1 MLPQGRRVRDEM
13 KVNPSAIATCVCVCV
28 CVCVA
33 VNQIK
38 IAESR
43 DQGVYDLTTLSWF
56 QRPVF

>member
-1 MLPQGRRVRDEM
+1 MLPQGRSVRDEM

-28 CVCVA
+28 CVG